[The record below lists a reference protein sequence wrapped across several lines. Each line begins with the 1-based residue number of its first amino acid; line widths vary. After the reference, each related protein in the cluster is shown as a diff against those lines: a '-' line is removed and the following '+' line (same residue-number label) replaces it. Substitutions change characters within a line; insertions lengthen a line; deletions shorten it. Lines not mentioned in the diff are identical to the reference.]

1 MEWHLL
7 ESNGYRDIREGSK
20 EAVEASISEDRIES
34 LRIIG
39 SFESEKEAVEAFYE
53 IEDILKEK

>member
-1 MEWHLL
+1 MKWHLL

-20 EAVEASISEDRIES
+20 EAVETSILEDRIES

-39 SFESEKEAVEAFYE
+39 SFESEKEAVGAFYE